1 MVKLMIKFS
10 KKAREKINKKLPTLG
25 EKFDS
30 QKREHQVFVTALVGY
45 VFFLF
50 FIVYSSIMNVPSFA
64 NNTNLNVE
72 KPETVKFASD
82 EVLIKIR
89 KSSVS
94 RIREDSA
101 NVGVDSLNSLNKE
114 FKIKKMEKVAK
125 SKKIASDSE
134 ISQWYVVKFNE
145 PREEINST
153 QSEVNTQLINDLI
166 NDDRA
171 TNIVNK
177 SRKKTTGNANKDKFF
192 SRLAKYKKDANIERV
207 EPNYVVNTFQT
218 ATPSSSP
225 SPIISINP
233 TSTPS
238 STPIPSVTPL
248 PANIPND
255 PYYSSSG
262 SWGQAYPDLWGL
274 KKINAEGGWKESTSS
289 ASVVVA
295 VVDTGIDRNHE
306 DLQGN
311 MWVNTREVPSN
322 GVDDDGNG
330 YVDDYYGYDFYNRD
344 NDPIDDHGHGTHVA
358 GTIGAVG
365 NNGKGVVGVNWNSGI
380 MAVKFLH
387 GGGSG
392 YTSDGATSIIYAADN
407 GARVIN
413 NSWGGPVSQVVHDAV
428 EYAHSKGVVIVA
440 AAGNDN
446 SEVGSFSPASEEKAI
461 TVAATDSNDQKA
473 SFSNYGTKIDV
484 AAPGVDVLSLKASN
498 SPMCTSAIIVGTNY
512 CRISGTSVATPHVA
526 GLAALILSKHP
537 EFTPDEIRQVLRASA
552 DDLGT
557 PAFDIYYGRG
567 RINAGKALTVNS
579 VLKVQIVSPSKWVV
593 DKSITNVDVFG
604 IATGQ
609 NFVNYELSFGTAS
622 DGAGA
627 LPNQWTIISQGTT
640 STGNQSIK
648 LGTWQIGNT
657 PAPSL

>member
-166 NDDRA
+166 NDD
-171 TNIVNK
+171 
-177 SRKKTTGNANKDKFF
+177 KFF

-233 TSTPS
+233 NSTPS

-248 PANIPND
+248 P
-255 PYYSSSG
+255 
-262 SWGQAYPDLWGL
+262 
-274 KKINAEGGWKESTSS
+274 
-289 ASVVVA
+289 
-295 VVDTGIDRNHE
+295 
-306 DLQGN
+306 
-311 MWVNTREVPSN
+311 
-322 GVDDDGNG
+322 
-330 YVDDYYGYDFYNRD
+330 
-344 NDPIDDHGHGTHVA
+344 
-358 GTIGAVG
+358 
-365 NNGKGVVGVNWNSGI
+365 
-380 MAVKFLH
+380 
-387 GGGSG
+387 
-392 YTSDGATSIIYAADN
+392 
-407 GARVIN
+407 
-413 NSWGGPVSQVVHDAV
+413 
-428 EYAHSKGVVIVA
+428 
-440 AAGNDN
+440 
-446 SEVGSFSPASEEKAI
+446 
-461 TVAATDSNDQKA
+461 
-473 SFSNYGTKIDV
+473 
-484 AAPGVDVLSLKASN
+484 
-498 SPMCTSAIIVGTNY
+498 
-512 CRISGTSVATPHVA
+512 
-526 GLAALILSKHP
+526 
-537 EFTPDEIRQVLRASA
+537 
-552 DDLGT
+552 
-557 PAFDIYYGRG
+557 
-567 RINAGKALTVNS
+567 
-579 VLKVQIVSPSKWVV
+579 
-593 DKSITNVDVFG
+593 
-604 IATGQ
+604 
-609 NFVNYELSFGTAS
+609 
-622 DGAGA
+622 
-627 LPNQWTIISQGTT
+627 
-640 STGNQSIK
+640 
-648 LGTWQIGNT
+648 
-657 PAPSL
+657 